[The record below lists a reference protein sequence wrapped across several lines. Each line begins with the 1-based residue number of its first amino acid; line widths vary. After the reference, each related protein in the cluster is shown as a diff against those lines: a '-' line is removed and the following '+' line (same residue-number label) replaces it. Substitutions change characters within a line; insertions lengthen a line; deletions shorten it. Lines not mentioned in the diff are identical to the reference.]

1 MSAPR
6 SSSDNAVLICRTDLQ
21 GRIIHGSEAFIKL
34 SGYTSQELLHQSS
47 SLLKHPDMPAHIF
60 SSLWSALQQRKPWM
74 GLLKNRRK
82 DGSTYWLNV
91 YIKPV
96 FGADGI
102 EAYGAVYSSPSQVQ
116 TERAE
121 KLYSRLSSGGAILQ
135 WGSRLN
141 RLVECALPS
150 LPMGLLFSA
159 GLWQLDSFWA
169 QSTVVVAGFAV
180 MAGLQD
186 WRQNRAVTQIFVAHP
201 KAFADWLTADIYSNA
216 PGAAALMEMALVAE
230 ESRLQ
235 SALSRIGTTGG
246 VVERQVV
253 ELAQLIQA
261 ETQRLERQR
270 DQTDL
275 SVTALS
281 ELAATIQEVA
291 SNVQTTNLA
300 TQEAVRLASHG
311 EQLSGKSLD
320 AMQQLST
327 SVGSI
332 AVAVQQLASST
343 EAIGAI
349 TNIISSIAGQTNL
362 LALNAAIEAAR
373 AGEAGRGFSVVADEV
388 RQLAT
393 RTQEATRQIQPLLL
407 QLRDATE
414 RTVQLTDEGREF
426 ARHSTREVLSVQGNL
441 AGVNS
446 SLTQIS
452 GMSMQIASAM
462 EQQSQVVESLS
473 QQVLQVAELSKQ
485 SVDKALDG
493 QRIGEDLKSQAE
505 ALKNLAERFDR

>member
-1 MSAPR
+1 
-6 SSSDNAVLICRTDLQ
+6 
-21 GRIIHGSEAFIKL
+21 
-34 SGYTSQELLHQSS
+34 
-47 SLLKHPDMPAHIF
+47 
-60 SSLWSALQQRKPWM
+60 
-74 GLLKNRRK
+74 
-82 DGSTYWLNV
+82 
-91 YIKPV
+91 
-96 FGADGI
+96 
-102 EAYGAVYSSPSQVQ
+102 
-116 TERAE
+116 
-121 KLYSRLSSGGAILQ
+121 
-135 WGSRLN
+135 
-141 RLVECALPS
+141 
-150 LPMGLLFSA
+150 
-159 GLWQLDSFWA
+159 
-169 QSTVVVAGFAV
+169 
-180 MAGLQD
+180 MAMLQD
-186 WRQNRAVTQIFVAHP
+186 LRKTRALTQIFVAHP
-201 KAFADWLTADIYSNA
+201 KAFADSLTATIYSNA
-216 PGAAALMEMALVAE
+216 PGAAALMEMALIAE

-235 SALSRIGTTGG
+235 SALSRIGTAGG
-246 VVERQVV
+246 VVEQQVI

-270 DQTDL
+270 DETDL

-291 SNVQTTNLA
+291 SNVQATNLA

-311 EQLSGKSLD
+311 EQLSVKSLD
-320 AMQQLST
+320 AMQQLSL
-327 SVGSI
+327 SVVNI

-349 TNIISSIAGQTNL
+349 TSIISSIAEQTNL

-373 AGEAGRGFSVVADEV
+373 AGEAGRGFSVLADEV
-388 RQLAT
+388 RQLVT
-393 RTQEATRQIQPLLL
+393 RTQEATEQIQPLLL

-414 RTVQLTDEGREF
+414 RTVQLTDEGQAC
-426 ARHSTREVLSVQGNL
+426 ARRSTHEVMSVQGNL
-441 AGVNS
+441 AGVNV
-446 SLTQIS
+446 SLNQIS